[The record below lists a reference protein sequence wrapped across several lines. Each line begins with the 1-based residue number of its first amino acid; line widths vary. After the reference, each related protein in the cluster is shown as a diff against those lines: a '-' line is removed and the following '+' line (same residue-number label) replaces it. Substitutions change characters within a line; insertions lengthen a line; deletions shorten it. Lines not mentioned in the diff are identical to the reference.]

1 MDFTCIFFGVIFAT
15 AGIIFFLGKGHIHL
29 SAWKNM
35 PQEEKEKLNIAALCH
50 NIGSVIGL
58 SGIIFLAKG
67 LLGALSRRWFVIA
80 MIGWLILAGLD
91 VWHIGKS
98 ERYRSR

>member
-1 MDFTCIFFGVIFAT
+1 MDFTCIFFGIIFLT
-15 AGIIFFLGKGHIHL
+15 AGIVFFLGKGHIYL
-29 SAWKNM
+29 PAWKSM
-35 PQEEKEKLNIAALCH
+35 PQEEKNNLNIAALCR

-80 MIGWLILAGLD
+80 MIGWLILTGLD
-91 VWHIGKS
+91 VWHIEKS